1 MFFSKLVGSFSADL
15 GIDLGTSNTH
25 VCVQGKGLVLSEP
38 SVVAVKKGTD
48 QVLCGGAA
56 VGRIAKDM
64 LGRTPLSIDAVRPL
78 REGVVADFDM
88 TEALLSYFFRKVQD
102 GRRWISPRVLI
113 TVPVS
118 INPIQKRAV
127 FNSAERAGARKV
139 YLLEEPRAAGVGAG
153 VPIHEAS
160 ANMIVDIGGGTTD
173 ISILSLADVVVSKSL
188 KIAGDAMDEAI
199 VQYVRKNYNN
209 LVGPNT
215 AEDIKIRLGS
225 ACPMTDEGSLTVN
238 GRDLIAG
245 LPRGVSIT
253 SDDVRL
259 ALGDPVR
266 QIVDGIHDILERTGP
281 ELSGDLVQNGMT
293 LCGGGILLP
302 GLSEVIEAETG
313 LPVHLAQDPLT
324 TVARG
329 TSIFLE
335 RLDDF
340 ENILE
345 CGDDD
350 L

>member
-1 MFFSKLVGSFSADL
+1 
-15 GIDLGTSNTH
+15 
-25 VCVQGKGLVLSEP
+25 
-38 SVVAVKKGTD
+38 
-48 QVLCGGAA
+48 
-56 VGRIAKDM
+56 M
-64 LGRTPLSIDAVRPL
+64 LGRTPLSIEAVRPL

-102 GRRWISPRVLI
+102 GPRWLSPRVLI
-113 TVPVS
+113 TVPTG
-118 INPIQKRAV
+118 INPIQKRAI
-127 FNSAERAGARKV
+127 FNAAERAGARKV

-188 KIAGDAMDEAI
+188 KVAGDAMDEAI
-199 VQYVRKNYNN
+199 IHYVRKNYNN

-225 ACPMTDEGSLTVN
+225 AYPTRDEATLTVN

-253 SDDVRL
+253 SEDVRL
-259 ALGDPVR
+259 ALAEPVR

-302 GLSEVIEAETG
+302 GLSEIIEEETG
-313 LPVHLAQDPLT
+313 LPVHMAKDPLT

-340 ENILE
+340 ESILE